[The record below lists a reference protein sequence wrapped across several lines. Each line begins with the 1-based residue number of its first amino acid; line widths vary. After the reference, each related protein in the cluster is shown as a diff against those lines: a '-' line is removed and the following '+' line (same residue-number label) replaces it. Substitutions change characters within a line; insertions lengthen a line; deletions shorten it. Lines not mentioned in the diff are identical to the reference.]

1 MSILNLPQTIEAVL
15 IAFSS
20 TIVSY
25 YSTTIHCILFIAR
38 AIRRT
43 IVITEYPISFTHLHH
58 SKTVHRNATLLQN
71 LSEIYQCAMSP
82 QIISKSN

>member
-43 IVITEYPISFTHLHH
+43 IVITEYPISFTLYITVRPYIEMLHCF
-58 SKTVHRNATLLQN
+58 KTYR
-71 LSEIYQCAMSP
+71 
-82 QIISKSN
+82 KSTNVP